1 MKINYNR
8 KNINIISFFISVIIF
23 LIILL
28 VLNLFTNKSSQIYYS
43 YQNQEKNN
51 LQANLNENIINQIDI
66 PTSEISN
73 WNIEIEKLNLN
84 ANIKE
89 GTSKE
94 IIRNEVGHYTA
105 SNVFYGIIA
114 LKAYNTGENNN
125 YFANLKELQI
135 DDEIKYTVNNLQS
148 TYKVISNKI
157 IDSNNIDDSK
167 EEYSK
172 IYDYIKGEN
181 NIAKNDIL
189 ILITYVKD
197 MPNKYRCV
205 ISKKDI

>member
-1 MKINYNR
+1 MKINYNK
-8 KNINIISFFISVIIF
+8 KNINIISFFVSVIFF

-94 IIRNEVGHYTA
+94 IIKNNVGHYTA

-157 IDSNNIDDSK
+157 IDSNNIDDNK

-172 IYDYIKGEN
+172 IYDYIKREN
-181 NIAKNDIL
+181 NISKNDIL

-197 MPNKYRCV
+197 MPNNLRRVVAEK
-205 ISKKDI
+205 

>member
-1 MKINYNR
+1 MKINYNK
-8 KNINIISFFISVIIF
+8 KNINIISFFVSAIFF

-28 VLNLFTNKSSQIYYS
+28 VLKIFKSKDPTFFYS
-43 YQNQEKNN
+43 HQNQEQNN
-51 LQANLNENIINQIDI
+51 VQVNSNENITNQDI
-66 PTSEISN
+66 SIEEITN
-73 WNIEIEKLNLN
+73 WNIEIEKMNLN

-89 GTSKE
+89 GTSNE
-94 IIRNEVGHYTA
+94 IIRNEVGHYTD
-105 SNVFYGIIA
+105 SSVFYGIIE
-114 LKAYNTGENNN
+114 LKAFNTGENNN

-157 IDSNNIDDSK
+157 IDSNNIDNSK

-172 IYDYIKGEN
+172 IYEYIKREN

-205 ISKKDI
+205 ISEKNI

>member
-1 MKINYNR
+1 MKINYNK
-8 KNINIISFFISVIIF
+8 KNINIISFFVSAIIF

-94 IIRNEVGHYTA
+94 IIKNNVGHYTA

-205 ISKKDI
+205 ISEKDI

>member
-23 LIILL
+23 LTILL
-28 VLNLFTNKSSQIYYS
+28 VLNLFTNKSSQIAYS
-43 YQNQEKNN
+43 YINQEKNN
-51 LQANLNENIINQIDI
+51 LQVNPNENIINQIDI

-73 WNIEIEKLNLN
+73 WNIEIDKLNLN

-89 GTSKE
+89 GTSNE
-94 IIRNEVGHYTA
+94 IIRNEVGHYTD
-105 SNVFYGIIA
+105 SSVFYGIIA
-114 LKAYNTGENNN
+114 LKAFNTGENNN

-157 IDSNNIDDSK
+157 IDSNNIDNSK

-172 IYDYIKGEN
+172 IYEYIKREN

-205 ISKKDI
+205 ISEKNI

>member
-1 MKINYNR
+1 MKINYNK
-8 KNINIISFFISVIIF
+8 KNINIISFFVSIILF

-28 VLNLFTNKSSQIYYS
+28 ILNLFTSKSSPIFYS
-43 YQNQEKNN
+43 YQNQEQNS
-51 LQANLNENIINQIDI
+51 LQVAQNENNNIKDISIN
-66 PTSEISN
+66 EITN
-73 WNIEIEKLNLN
+73 WKIEIEKLNLN
-84 ANIKE
+84 ADIKE

-94 IIRNEVGHYTA
+94 IIKNNVGHYIDST
-105 SNVFYGIIA
+105 VFYDIIA

-135 DDEIKYTVNNLQS
+135 DDKIKYTVNNLQS

-157 IDSNNIDDSK
+157 IDMNNVKENSK

-172 IYDYIKGEN
+172 IYDLVKEEN
-181 NIAKNDIL
+181 NISQNDIL

-205 ISKKDI
+205 VAKKNI

>member
-51 LQANLNENIINQIDI
+51 LQADLNENIINQIDI

-205 ISKKDI
+205 ISEKDI

>member
-28 VLNLFTNKSSQIYYS
+28 VLNLFTNKSSQISYS
-43 YQNQEKNN
+43 FQNQEKI
-51 LQANLNENIINQIDI
+51 QANSNENIINQIDI
-66 PTSEISN
+66 PTSEISS

-89 GTSKE
+89 GTSNE
-94 IIRNEVGHYTA
+94 IIRNEVGHYTD

-114 LKAYNTGENNN
+114 LKAFNTGENNN

-148 TYKVISNKI
+148 TYKVVSNKI

-172 IYDYIKGEN
+172 IYDYIKREN

-205 ISKKDI
+205 ISEKNI

>member
-205 ISKKDI
+205 ISEKDI

>member
-1 MKINYNR
+1 MKINFNK
-8 KNINIISFFISVIIF
+8 KNINIISFFVSVIIF

-28 VLNLFTNKSSQIYYS
+28 ILNLFTSKSSPIFYS
-43 YQNQEKNN
+43 YQNQEQNS
-51 LQANLNENIINQIDI
+51 LQVAQNENNNIKDISIN
-66 PTSEISN
+66 EITN
-73 WNIEIEKLNLN
+73 WKIEIEKLNLN
-84 ANIKE
+84 ADIKE

-94 IIRNEVGHYTA
+94 IIKNNVGHYIDST
-105 SNVFYGIIA
+105 VFYDIIA

-135 DDEIKYTVNNLQS
+135 DDKIKYTVNNLQS

-157 IDSNNIDDSK
+157 IDMNNVKENSK

-172 IYDYIKGEN
+172 IYDLVKEEN
-181 NIAKNDIL
+181 NISQNDIL

-205 ISKKDI
+205 VAKKNI